1 MHTQHLRLYSAPAAA
16 PCDPSFHLFDLPG
29 LMHIHTSRAVFRP
42 LTAGALSLVLAA
54 TVGAQN
60 TPATVDACFV
70 PASGTLYRIDTPAS
84 PAPGAP
90 KACLSPLHTRQAWNQ
105 QGAPGASGPAG
116 PQGAAGAAGT
126 PGLVGLAG
134 PQGAPGT
141 PGSAGPAG
149 VAGPIGPTGIAGP
162 IGPTGVAGP
171 IGPPGAVG
179 SQGAAGPAGQDGAI
193 GPVGPVGPNG
203 PAGLQGPQGIQGL
216 QGLPGLGVQTFATN
230 FYDFGGPT
238 SPSSGF
244 VARGTL
250 GQGSTNVPSGA
261 GTRLLW
267 SSAKGALRAGTVNG
281 GQWDAASL
289 GENSLAVGLNTT
301 ASGARAFAG
310 GDGARATGDAAFAFG
325 GGTTASGPAST
336 ALGQFTTAS
345 GEQSLAIGLNT
356 TASGTRSFA
365 AGEGSRATALFSFAF
380 GFNNPLA
387 SGMGALAFG
396 GGTTASGFTSV
407 AMGWNTTADG
417 NYSTALGSHVSTGG
431 KGGAFI
437 IGDVSTATAAVASA
451 DNQFTARFVGGYR
464 LFTNGGLTAGVSLA
478 SGGGSWQSVSDV
490 RKKTAFRPVDGET
503 ILAAIRAMPVR
514 TWQYKSQDPS
524 IRHMGPT
531 AQDFR
536 AAFALGE
543 SDTTITTVD
552 ADGVA
557 LAAARALEARTRTQ
571 GVTLATLRRENAA
584 LRTAVADVRRTSAA
598 LRTQLTVLLTRADED
613 RALRTRLA
621 RLAERLEG
629 LDPTARAVVAG
640 RR

>member
-1 MHTQHLRLYSAPAAA
+1 MIRPASAAA
-16 PCDPSFHLFDLPG
+16 FSLAF
-29 LMHIHTSRAVFRP
+29 AA
-42 LTAGALSLVLAA
+42 TAGAQTA
-54 TVGAQN
+54 
-60 TPATVDACFV
+60 PATVDACFV

-90 KACLSPLHTRQAWNQ
+90 KACLSPVHTKLSWNQ
-105 QGAPGASGPAG
+105 QGAPGAS
-116 PQGAAGAAGT
+116 
-126 PGLVGLAG
+126 
-134 PQGAPGT
+134 
-141 PGSAGPAG
+141 
-149 VAGPIGPTGIAGP
+149 
-162 IGPTGVAGP
+162 
-171 IGPPGAVG
+171 
-179 SQGAAGPAGQDGAI
+179 
-193 GPVGPVGPNG
+193 G

-216 QGLPGLGVQTFATN
+216 QGLPGPGVPTFATN

-244 VARGTL
+244 VARGAL

-261 GTRLLW
+261 GTRLFW
-267 SSAKGALRAGTVNG
+267 STARGALRAGTVNG

-289 GENSLAVGLNTT
+289 GENSVAVGLNTT

-437 IGDVSTATAAVASA
+437 IGDVSTATAAVATA

-478 SGGGSWQSVSDV
+478 PGGGSWQSVSDV
-490 RKKTAFRPVDGET
+490 RKKTAFRPVNGERV
-503 ILAAIRAMPVR
+503 LAAIRAMPVR
-514 TWQYKSQDPS
+514 SWQYKSQDAS

-571 GVTLATLRRENAA
+571 GVTLAALRRENAA

-629 LDPTARAVVAG
+629 LDPTTRAVVAG
-640 RR
+640 RP